1 MKIFF
6 AHKNMTFIEW
16 KYFQLSNF
24 ATFRQPYAQF
34 SYPPKIERQR
44 KKVQFGNLARSV
56 IVSTK
61 AIRPASPQA
70 FIRSFKNTLNIPSFK
85 TVLASFF
92 SVLSN
97 HSTVKQK
104 QNNR

>member
-1 MKIFF
+1 MEIF
-6 AHKNMTFIEW
+6 
-16 KYFQLSNF
+16 LSNF

-34 SYPPKIERQR
+34 SYPSPKIERQR
-44 KKVQFGNLARSV
+44 KKVHFGNLAQFV

-92 SVLSN
+92 FFFV
-97 HSTVKQK
+97 
-104 QNNR
+104 